1 MSAPAVCVL
10 EQWLCHASAA
20 RSHTVVIHCFTR
32 SGVRLNTRETRV
44 LNAMH
49 DRRLDLIE
57 ELIKRL
63 PGYKPPADYRCEPW
77 WHRWLCLRLVVGQCV

>member
-1 MSAPAVCVL
+1 MCCIA
-10 EQWLCHASAA
+10 
-20 RSHTVVIHCFTR
+20 R

-44 LNAMH
+44 LNAMR

-63 PGYKPPADYRCEPW
+63 PGYKPPVDYKCGL
-77 WHRWLCLRLVVGQCV
+77 H

>member
-1 MSAPAVCVL
+1 ML
-10 EQWLCHASAA
+10 TLLLFD
-20 RSHTVVIHCFTR
+20 RIIR

-44 LNAMH
+44 LNAMR

-63 PGYKPPADYRCEPW
+63 PGYKPPADYRCDFRVALLAVPQANCW
-77 WHRWLCLRLVVGQCV
+77 PGCDWY